1 MMLNLKQ
8 FSLFFSP
15 SRYPKTSPWS
25 SDDSPKRARRIVK
38 CLSIALVLL
47 SSGCRQ
53 GGQAGSAGLAPI
65 SQLPGQPVTTGPT
78 MPSLGPFG
86 ASARVPPPPTGSYG
100 NPSGLGASLNAM
112 PANYAPSNLAPMSY
126 NETGQNNNNIAMAGG
141 VETAQYGHDPQAA
154 GNGSPWRETSTTYPG
169 MMNSQMDL
177 SGDSTSSPR
186 GGMPVNDLT
195 NAPPPPGYS
204 AGIGF
209 NNAPGGFIPQG
220 SLSQPGFQ
228 PQYQGYVPQAYL
240 PGQMPATP
248 LMSVPRGQSA
258 PSNQIAPEAD
268 AGGWSAQSPVSNPPV
283 NNGPVTSQPI
293 SGGAMARSAPAANQ
307 PAFSTADR
315 PIQWQ
320 TPRR

>member
-1 MMLNLKQ
+1 MMLNHKQ
-8 FSLFFSP
+8 ITLFFST
-15 SRYPKTSPWS
+15 SRC
-25 SDDSPKRARRIVK
+25 RRTNPLCANDASNLPLLIVGW
-38 CLSIALVLL
+38 LAIPLALL

-53 GGQAGSAGLAPI
+53 GGQTGSTGLAPI

-100 NPSGLGASLNAM
+100 NPNGLGASFNAM

-126 NETGQNNNNIAMAGG
+126 NDTNQSNNIAVAGG
-141 VETAQYGHDPQAA
+141 VAATQYGHDPQIID
-154 GNGSPWRETSTTYPG
+154 NGSTWRETSTSYPG
-169 MMNSQMDL
+169 MVNSQMDL
-177 SGDSTSSPR
+177 SKDSTSSPR
-186 GGMPVNDLT
+186 GSMPVNDLT
-195 NAPPPPGYS
+195 HAPPPPGYS

-209 NNAPGGFIPQG
+209 NNMPGGFNTQSYPP
-220 SLSQPGFQ
+220 QPGYP
-228 PQYQGYVPQAYL
+228 PQQQEYVPRANL
-240 PGQMPATP
+240 PGQIQVTP
-248 LMSVPRGQSA
+248 LTPVPNMNSA
-258 PSNQIAPEAD
+258 PNYPTAPSDD
-268 AGGWSAQSPVSNPPV
+268 AGGWSTLSPVPHPPLS
-283 NNGPVTSQPI
+283 NGPVTSQPI